1 MIIRW
6 LNRKFGSR
14 WPASFTFR
22 HCNIPYPLPAAFS
35 IIVAAAA
42 TPYCL
47 QLELSLKAPAQT
59 SDKSRKICT
68 QRRTF
73 DRSGQG
79 KCAGSFIWIS
89 SSFVTLDEL
98 HLLLLHL
105 WNVPRRFVRKSS
117 NKPKLAHLVVGPRYN
132 FFIWNLAA
140 WNETVELWF
149 KCNLELELAGGLER
163 EVLNYKRTSH
173 SSSATALK

>member
-1 MIIRW
+1 MIKY
-6 LNRKFGSR
+6 KFVFAGLHHS
-14 WPASFTFR
+14 TFR

-105 WNVPRRFVRKSS
+105 TFEMCQEDSFEKAQINPSS
-117 NKPKLAHLVVGPRYN
+117 Q
-132 FFIWNLAA
+132 IWL
-140 WNETVELWF
+140 L
-149 KCNLELELAGGLER
+149 GQGI
-163 EVLNYKRTSH
+163 TSSFGILLH
-173 SSSATALK
+173 EMKQWSFGSSATSNLNLQED